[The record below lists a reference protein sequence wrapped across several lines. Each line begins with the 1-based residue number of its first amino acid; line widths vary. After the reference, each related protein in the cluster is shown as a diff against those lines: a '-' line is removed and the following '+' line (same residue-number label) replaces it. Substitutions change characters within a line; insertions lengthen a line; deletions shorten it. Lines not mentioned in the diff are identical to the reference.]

1 MPKANSLVFPQDVDG
16 WLWKEEGE
24 ILYRLAQ
31 LNKDLGVIV
40 ELGSYKGKSTICLA
54 QGSKKV
60 SGGKVYALDNF
71 IGDSYVGIKKTSFY
85 NQFLLNIEK
94 YFLKEYVESVKGD
107 FSEAVKSW
115 NKPIRLLFIDG
126 SHNHE
131 DVKRDFE
138 NWEPKVAH
146 GGIIVFHDALVW
158 PGVSKFVRQIIASGE
173 FSNIKIIETYAG
185 IVHLTKPRNGKKMSI
200 SATKKSISEF
210 DRLLKAK
217 NIKRR
222 LLTIREKV
230 FIRG

>member
-1 MPKANSLVFPQDVDG
+1 MPKANSLVFPQDVEG

-31 LNKDLGVIV
+31 LNKNIGVIV

-60 SGGKVYALDNF
+60 NGGKVYAIDNF

-85 NQFLLNIEK
+85 NQFLSNIKK
-94 YFLKEYVESVKGD
+94 YFLKEYVESIKGN
-107 FSEAVKSW
+107 FSEAAKSW

-126 SHNHE
+126 SHNYK

-138 NWEPKVAH
+138 NWEPKVAP

-158 PGVSKFVRQIIASGE
+158 PGVSKFVRQVINSGE
-173 FSNIKIIETYAG
+173 FSSIKTIETYAG
-185 IVHLTKPRNGKKMSI
+185 IVYLTKLGDGKKMSI
-200 SATKKSISEF
+200 SATQKSILEF

-217 NIKRR
+217 NIKRG